1 MNYTKINIGGKER
14 GAKLGLGFLERITK
28 AEGVSLQ
35 ELFTKFEQD
44 VLFFLPK
51 MIYYS
56 VLYNDE
62 RAGNKAD
69 YNLDDVFDWI
79 DEIGINS
86 EPVMSFIEA
95 FKKSIEV
102 HFVEKG
108 GKPKPQK
115 TVAQK

>member
-14 GAKLGLGFLERITK
+14 GAKLGLGFLEKITK
-28 AEGVSLQ
+28 GEGVSLQ

-62 RAGNKAD
+62 RAGNKVD
-69 YNLDDVFDWI
+69 YTLDDAFDWI

-86 EPVMSFIEA
+86 DPVMAFIEA
-95 FKKSIEV
+95 FKQSIEV

-115 TVAQK
+115 KVAQK